1 MARILVIDDEQT
13 IRDSLAA
20 ALSRRGHQV
29 GTAASFAE
37 GARLTDD
44 GYDVILLDVRLPDGN
59 GLDLLKAILARDSRQ
74 IVVMISGH
82 ADIDTA
88 VEAIR
93 SGAWDFIEKPLS
105 LDRVLITIDN
115 ARRTTSLISEKDRL
129 TRQVYGEFIGESP
142 TVIALKNA
150 VLRSAPRATRFL
162 ITGENG
168 TGKELIAHMVHR
180 YSRFAE
186 GPFVAVNCAALPTE
200 LIEAELFGHTAG
212 AFTGARKSRNG
223 LFVHASGGSIFLDE
237 IGDMPPAAQAKILR
251 VIESQT
257 VTPVGADSPVHTTG
271 NVIAATNRNLE
282 QLITQGAFRQDLLY
296 RLNVVQFDLPPL
308 RERPEDIPLL
318 ARHFLARFA
327 AETKSPPRLL
337 TEPALRRLRR
347 HQFPGNTRELKNLM
361 ERINI
366 HATTSRIEADIIDR
380 LMPDNPAAAPITLKD
395 ALDNCERDFIKTA
408 IARNSGN
415 MTDTARELGIER
427 SHLYK
432 KIRKLGLNTES

>member
-1 MARILVIDDEQT
+1 MATILVIDDEQT
-13 IRDSLAA
+13 IRDSLSG
-20 ALSRRGHQV
+20 ALTRRGHQV
-29 GTAASFAE
+29 TTVGTFAD
-37 GARLTDD
+37 GARLADQGFD
-44 GYDVILLDVRLPDGN
+44 IILLDVRLPDGN
-59 GLDLLKAILARDSRQ
+59 GVDLLKAILARDSRQ

-93 SGAWDFIEKPLS
+93 AGAWDFIEKPLS

-129 TRQVYGEFIGESP
+129 TRQVYGEFIGESAA
-142 TVIALKNA
+142 VKDLKNG
-150 VLRSAPRATRFL
+150 VLRSAPKATRFL

-186 GPFVAVNCAALPTE
+186 GPFVAVNCAALPSE

-212 AFTGARKSRNG
+212 AFTGARKSRTG
-223 LFVHASGGSIFLDE
+223 YFVQASGGSIFLDE

-251 VIESQT
+251 VIESQK
-257 VTPVGADSPVHTTG
+257 VTPVGSESPVDTRG
-271 NVIAATNRNLE
+271 NVIAATNRDLS
-282 QLITQGAFRQDLLY
+282 QLVQSGGFRQDLLY

-308 RERPEDIPLL
+308 RERPEDIGLL
-318 ARHFLARFA
+318 ARYFLSRFA
-327 AETKSPPRLL
+327 AETKSPPRELSNS
-337 TEPALRRLRR
+337 AVRRLTRY
-347 HQFPGNTRELKNLM
+347 QFPGNTRELKNLM
-361 ERINI
+361 ERVNI
-366 HATTSRIEADIIDR
+366 HTTTSRVD
-380 LMPDNPAAAPITLKD
+380 AAVID
-395 ALDNCERDFIKTA
+395 ALLPEDTAARPANLRDAVDAFERDYIKAA
-408 IARNSGN
+408 ISRNSGN

-432 KIRKLGLNTES
+432 KIKKLGLSTDA